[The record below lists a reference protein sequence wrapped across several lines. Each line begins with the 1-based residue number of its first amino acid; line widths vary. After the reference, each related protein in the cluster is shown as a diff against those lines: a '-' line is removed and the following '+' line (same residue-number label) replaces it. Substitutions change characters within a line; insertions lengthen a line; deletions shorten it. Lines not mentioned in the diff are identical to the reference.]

1 MPLPLTFAGPSAVGG
16 YSAKVLSY
24 SPIAYWPLNET
35 SGTTAI
41 CQVNAAQNGT
51 YTGVTLGQPG
61 IGDGN
66 TAPFFDG
73 ANDYVNVQTAALAA
87 AFNGAEGSI
96 SWWFKVYDA
105 GVWTDGTF
113 RYHVYGAADASNNVF
128 YRRHTTNNW
137 LTMWYRA
144 GGTISQQAIVPEQPT
159 TWTHIALTWSATDDA
174 FKSYFAGVQAGPT
187 ISGLGIWAGPL
198 ADTVIGA
205 GDLVPTSVWH
215 GYLAHVA
222 IYTSALSLATIQD
235 LATV

>member
-41 CQVNAAQNGT
+41 CQVN
-51 YTGVTLGQPG
+51 
-61 IGDGN
+61 
-66 TAPFFDG
+66 
-73 ANDYVNVQTAALAA
+73 AALAA